1 MKFYPTYL
9 QSFGLLLIF
18 FLCSILSVLVLI
30 PFFSFDSG
38 IAMSIMYVL
47 STSLTIGA
55 ALVIRKD
62 YSFLLNR
69 FSPVIVLIASVT
81 LLSIH
86 LFLDPLTNLIPLSD
100 TLKKMLVE
108 TIRQPA
114 VFFFMIVI
122 AAPILEE
129 LLFRGVILDGLLKNY
144 QPVHAILFSAFLFAL
159 VHGNLAQGIGA
170 FLGGILMGWIYW
182 KTQSVIPGILIHFF
196 NNLAA
201 FVGTMLT
208 PEQDIFKSTFET
220 IGNPITYWLLIV
232 GAGIIAGVRIWLLH
246 QKYFKNIN
254 SAFTKEASN
263 ETV

>member
-18 FLCSILSVLVLI
+18 FLCSILSVLVVI

-100 TLKKMLVE
+100 TLKKMLLE

-114 VFFFMIVI
+114 VFFFYDRNSCTHFGGTAISRSY
-122 AAPILEE
+122 
-129 LLFRGVILDGLLKNY
+129 FRWSTKKL
-144 QPVHAILFSAFLFAL
+144 P
-159 VHGNLAQGIGA
+159 
-170 FLGGILMGWIYW
+170 
-182 KTQSVIPGILIHFF
+182 
-196 NNLAA
+196 
-201 FVGTMLT
+201 T
-208 PEQDIFKSTFET
+208 PSCHSF
-220 IGNPITYWLLIV
+220 
-232 GAGIIAGVRIWLLH
+232 
-246 QKYFKNIN
+246 
-254 SAFTKEASN
+254 
-263 ETV
+263 